1 MATRPAQQA
10 LVPGRAVLLA
20 DAASGMSELGVI
32 LGEPAATSNPR
43 TATAAGSLSPEP
55 LSPVWLVRHAARTAA
70 EFLTVWFV
78 STSCEARPPSPRFLN
93 RTDPLY
99 SAMMEQGLVA
109 WAAAVSTTCCASTDR
124 AP

>member
-20 DAASGMSELGVI
+20 DAASGMSELGAI

-43 TATAAGSLSPEP
+43 TATAAGSLRPEP
-55 LSPVWLVRHAARTAA
+55 LSPVWLARRVARAA

-93 RTDPLY
+93 V
-99 SAMMEQGLVA
+99 AMTKQGLVA
-109 WAAAVSTTCCASTDR
+109 WAAAGSTTCCASTDR